1 MAIDDNT
8 SYELTG
14 YQVKD
19 LAQKIRGKA
28 DDDVF
33 VGAGTSVAGSR
44 GLVPAPVAGDNT
56 KFLKGDGTWGA
67 VAKNNVDSSSYSGSS
82 EDGWDVSY
90 LPNGKK
96 MWSKNGQS
104 TTSSYTVGTGYWGYA
119 SNIAEL
125 PTSVSDISD
134 VYVMGWASPTSAS
147 GSTKVFLYN
156 GGLVGG
162 ARKFGIV
169 ANELYGSGTT
179 ATTANW
185 SITLIEK

>member
-56 KFLKGDGTWGA
+56 KFLKGDGTWQSLADNYSSTEQNTGSTWIDDKPIYRKVITVSNPSFS
-67 VAKNNVDSSSYSGSS
+67 VADHTQAHGISGFSHLVS
-82 EDGWDVSY
+82 LTTLFNLGW
-90 LPNGKK
+90 
-96 MWSKNGQS
+96 S
-104 TTSSYTVGTGYWGYA
+104 TTTWAAADFLAQRGCSMRVDTTYVHWENTNSSIANFTGTLVFIIEYTK
-119 SNIAEL
+119 S
-125 PTSVSDISD
+125 S
-134 VYVMGWASPTSAS
+134 
-147 GSTKVFLYN
+147 
-156 GGLVGG
+156 
-162 ARKFGIV
+162 
-169 ANELYGSGTT
+169 
-179 ATTANW
+179 
-185 SITLIEK
+185 